1 MMGSKMMGSGLAV
14 IHLLTTP
21 ATKCCI
27 ARPDPIC
34 LPADVLDRVAEQ
46 IRDFNGRPDDDIDEA
61 EAHRLITELTF
72 VYFLLPVSIS
82 NGHTIF
88 RGRPV
93 AQGKLLPMVHEFG
106 PPPSDKTGAGRANG
120 AGDPLFYGGSSDET
134 CFAEIRATAGTS
146 INIAAFTVKP
156 GSNITAHV
164 IGELDHYRRWRRN
177 RFLPAGLE
185 DHAQDILAELHPD
198 VALAVQLVDAFLA
211 DRFSRP
217 GKGAYRVT
225 NLIAREFLRS
235 QSIDAIIYPS
245 VAHPGGTNYAIKD
258 SVSRERLGAQA
269 CVAVEIL
276 NDYGYG
282 SYRGGRYGLAKLL
295 PEASVI
301 PWVTPQDRPE
311 VIKKLKLETE
321 KDPDPIIAWMMR
333 SGSQ

>member
-1 MMGSKMMGSGLAV
+1 MFAIDQPAFEARARSDAIKGL
-14 IHLLTTP
+14 
-21 ATKCCI
+21 KS
-27 ARPDPIC
+27 
-34 LPADVLDRVAEQ
+34 LPPDVLDRVAEQ
-46 IRDFNGRPDDDIDEA
+46 IRDFNSRPDDDIDEA
-61 EAHRLITELTF
+61 EAHRIITELTF

-93 AQGKLLPMVHEFG
+93 VQGKLLPVVDEFG

-134 CFAEIRATAGTS
+134 VFSEIRATAGS
-146 INIAAFTVKP
+146 SVNIAAFTVKS
-156 GSNITAHV
+156 GRSITAHV

-177 RFLPAGLE
+177 RFLPASLE
-185 DHAQDILAELHPD
+185 DHAQNILAELHPD

-217 GKGAYRVT
+217 GKGAYRLT

-258 SVSRERLGAQA
+258 SVSRERLEAQA

-282 SYRGGRYGLAKLL
+282 SFRGGQYGLAKLR
-295 PEASVI
+295 PETSEI
-301 PWVTPQDRPE
+301 PWVTPQDHPD
-311 VIKKLKLETE
+311 VIPKLKLETE

-333 SGSQ
+333 PGSR

>member
-1 MMGSKMMGSGLAV
+1 M
-14 IHLLTTP
+14 
-21 ATKCCI
+21 
-27 ARPDPIC
+27 ARSDAITSLKS
-34 LPADVLDRVAEQ
+34 LPPDVLDRVVKQ
-46 IRDFNGRPDDDIDEA
+46 IRDFNSRSDDDIDEA
-61 EAHRLITELTF
+61 AAHRIITELTY

-82 NGHTIF
+82 NGHTIL

-93 AQGKLLPMVHEFG
+93 APGGLLPVVGEFG
-106 PPPSDKTGAGRANG
+106 PPPTHKAGVGRANG

-134 CFAEIRATAGTS
+134 VFAEIRATSGNS

-185 DHAQDILAELHPD
+185 DHAQNILAELHSD

-217 GKGAYRVT
+217 GKEAYRVT

-245 VAHPGGTNYAIKD
+245 VAHPGGTNYAIKAD
-258 SVSRERLGAQA
+258 VSRERLEARA

-282 SYRGGRYGLAKLL
+282 SYRGGRYGLARLR
-295 PEASVI
+295 PETSEI
-301 PWVTPQDRPE
+301 PWVTPQDHPD

-321 KDPDPIIAWMMR
+321 KAPDPITAWMMR
-333 SGSQ
+333 PGSR

>member
-1 MMGSKMMGSGLAV
+1 MFAIDQPAFEARARSDAITGL
-14 IHLLTTP
+14 
-21 ATKCCI
+21 KS
-27 ARPDPIC
+27 
-34 LPADVLDRVAEQ
+34 LPPDVLDRVAEQ
-46 IRDFNGRPDDDIDEA
+46 IRDFNSRPDDDIDEA
-61 EAHRLITELTF
+61 EAHRIITELTF

-82 NGHTIF
+82 NGHNIF

-93 AQGKLLPMVHEFG
+93 DPGSLLPMVEEFG
-106 PPPSDKTGAGRANG
+106 PPPTAKTGVGRANG

-134 CFAEIRATAGTS
+134 VFAEIRATAGTS

-185 DHAQDILAELHPD
+185 DHAQNILAELHPD

-217 GKGAYRVT
+217 GKDAYQVT

-245 VAHPGGTNYAIKD
+245 VAHPGGTNYAIKAN
-258 SVSRERLGAQA
+258 VSRERLEARA

-282 SYRGGRYGLAKLL
+282 SFRGGRYGLAKLL
-295 PEASVI
+295 PEASEI
-301 PWVTPQDRPE
+301 PWVTPQDHPE

-333 SGSQ
+333 PGSR

>member
-1 MMGSKMMGSGLAV
+1 MFV
-14 IHLLTTP
+14 IDQP
-21 ATKCCI
+21 AFAAM
-27 ARPDPIC
+27 ARSDAITSLKS
-34 LPADVLDRVAEQ
+34 LPPDVLDHVAEQ
-46 IRDFNGRPDDDIDEA
+46 IREFNSRSDGDIDEA
-61 EAHRLITELTF
+61 EAHRLITELTY

-93 AQGKLLPMVHEFG
+93 DPGSLLPVVSEFG
-106 PPPSDKTGAGRANG
+106 PLPTHKSGVGRANG
-120 AGDPLFYGGSSDET
+120 SGDPLFYGGSSDET
-134 CFAEIRATAGTS
+134 VFAEIRATSGNS
-146 INIAAFTVKP
+146 INVAAFTVKP

-185 DHAQDILAELHPD
+185 DHAQNILAELHPD

-217 GKGAYRVT
+217 GKEAYRVT

-245 VAHPGGTNYAIKD
+245 VAHPGGTNYAIKAD
-258 SVSRERLGAQA
+258 ISRERLEARA

-282 SYRGGRYGLAKLL
+282 SYRGGRYGLATLR
-295 PEASVI
+295 PETSEI
-301 PWVTPQDRPE
+301 LWITPQDHPD
-311 VIKKLKLETE
+311 VIQKLKLETE

-333 SGSQ
+333 PGSR